1 MLQMTHTDDARH
13 VDDDLDTGDAGVD
26 TMRIWVSDLQWERM
40 LGRITEASTERLGG
54 YAARNTPATGAR
66 NHARIAGDFRCMI
79 RLSGPAGSGRSGGG
93 AHDDAHGTF
102 VVRTRNVG
110 EGGIGFCHG
119 THVRPGLHC
128 TAVLEPDDGS
138 GVGWVLHGRVVW
150 CRGLDASDADPELFD
165 VGVQFEAP
173 VNIGPIAA

>member
-1 MLQMTHTDDARH
+1 MLQMTHTDQDRH
-13 VDDDLDTGDAGVD
+13 VDDDLDTGGGGVD
-26 TMRIWVSDLQWERM
+26 TMRIWVSDLQWQQM
-40 LGRITEASTERLGG
+40 LGRITEASTESLGS

-79 RLSGPAGSGRSGGG
+79 RLSDAAGRS
-93 AHDDAHGTF
+93 HDDAHGTF

-119 THVRPGLHC
+119 THVRPGVQC

-150 CRGLDASDADPELFD
+150 CRGLEVTDSDPELFD